1 MIKNLSLLVLF
12 SMLVALVDSTAGLRF
27 KADSKRSY
35 AEFTG
40 WPMPEISELQFYF
53 KTGSKKP
60 AILLYQDNGVD
71 RDTNDYLEVSLVKHG
86 HVRLRLRGNGCSKT
100 YLYIRR
106 NFTDD
111 SWHKLKISRHG
122 VRLNLT
128 VDNISSEYISCVQ
141 PPRFSGRNGK
151 AQSSLFMGG
160 IPLENPQGTPTDGKW
175 ALTGLFRK
183 VLQES
188 SWFQGC
194 VALLRYNSEAKP
206 FENVKLLGSKGV
218 WENCSGEACSSSEQ
232 NKCKHGGIC
241 VDLVVKTECDC
252 KGTGYYGRF
261 CERSVSQELTT
272 TSDVRN
278 TAFTTAPDHTKPDKD
293 NENDEKNPDE
303 TKGEP
308 TARKNKKARNESSS
322 PVVSPGWCLLL
333 SMGSL
338 LMRTTAA

>member
-1 MIKNLSLLVLF
+1 MIKNLSLLVLI

-188 SWFQGC
+188 
-194 VALLRYNSEAKP
+194 R
-206 FENVKLLGSKGV
+206 
-218 WENCSGEACSSSEQ
+218 
-232 NKCKHGGIC
+232 
-241 VDLVVKTECDC
+241 
-252 KGTGYYGRF
+252 
-261 CERSVSQELTT
+261 
-272 TSDVRN
+272 
-278 TAFTTAPDHTKPDKD
+278 
-293 NENDEKNPDE
+293 
-303 TKGEP
+303 
-308 TARKNKKARNESSS
+308 
-322 PVVSPGWCLLL
+322 
-333 SMGSL
+333 
-338 LMRTTAA
+338 